1 MAKDSGD
8 GLPPGVETAWGL
20 RERPGKGPRPGLSV
34 SRIVGAAIELAA
46 AEGIAAVSMARVAA
60 ALGVSTMSLYR
71 YVTSKEE
78 LLVLMEDTA
87 SGPPPQGPVPEEEGW
102 RAALAHWAR
111 SHREVLHRNLWMLRI
126 PVSSPPV
133 TPNSVAWM
141 ERGLACLRGTGLDEG
156 EKIQVILLVSGFVRN
171 EATLAADIEAAARA
185 SGRSA
190 AETMDSYTRLLGRL
204 TDPERFP
211 AVTALLAS
219 GAMNQP
225 PEGPDDDFVF
235 GLERLLDGVEALVRA
250 RNAPGR

>member
-1 MAKDSGD
+1 MAKDSGS

-34 SRIVGAAIELAA
+34 ARIVGAAIDLAA
-46 AEGIAAVSMARVAA
+46 AEGIAAVSMGRVAA

-71 YVTSKEE
+71 YVSSKDE

-87 SGPPPQGPVPEEEGW
+87 YGLPPEGPSPEEEGW

-111 SHREVLHRNLWMLRI
+111 SQRAVLHRNLWMLRI
-126 PVSSPPV
+126 PISTPPV
-133 TPNSVAWM
+133 TPHSVAWM

-171 EATLAADIEAAARA
+171 EATLAADLQAAARA
-185 SGRSA
+185 SGRSME
-190 AETMDSYTRLLGRL
+190 ETMASYTRLLGKV

-211 AVTALLAS
+211 AVTAALAS
-219 GAMNQP
+219 GVMDRP
-225 PEGPDDDFVF
+225 DGPDDEFVF
-235 GLERLLDGVEALVRA
+235 GLDRLLDGVEVLVRT